1 MEWTYVDQ
9 KRSLEIFVQICRG
22 VKVLHDPPLK
32 MIHRDLKPANILFS
46 RMKNNLVKLG
56 DLGLI
61 TMRDEFKDDLEN
73 FDLSVSKNK
82 FIALH
87 FNSFILTAIRP
98 ETCYTIIFIIMILK
112 IQTNQS
118 STFLDGSI
126 HTGGVGTR
134 LYMAPEI
141 REGKVYSSPVD
152 IYALGIILLELFCTF
167 QTGSERIQII
177 LQVTQAHSLPE
188 ELTLYKGY

>member
-73 FDLSVSKNK
+73 FDLSVSKNI
-82 FIALH
+82 FVALFKVDD
-87 FNSFILTAIRP
+87 FNTPFRSF
-98 ETCYTIIFIIMILK
+98 
-112 IQTNQS
+112 
-118 STFLDGSI
+118 
-126 HTGGVGTR
+126 
-134 LYMAPEI
+134 
-141 REGKVYSSPVD
+141 
-152 IYALGIILLELFCTF
+152 
-167 QTGSERIQII
+167 
-177 LQVTQAHSLPE
+177 
-188 ELTLYKGY
+188 